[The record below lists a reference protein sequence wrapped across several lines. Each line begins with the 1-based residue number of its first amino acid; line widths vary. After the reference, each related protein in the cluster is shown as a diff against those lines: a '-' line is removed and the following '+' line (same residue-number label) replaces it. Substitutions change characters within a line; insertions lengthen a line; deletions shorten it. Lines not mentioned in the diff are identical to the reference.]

1 MDPVTLDGA
10 SLREIFLQEQV
21 ATSTRVVALVAAIA
35 LFAAVLE
42 AVRRR
47 KLLEEFTPIWMSCA
61 LAILVLAFSF
71 DLLVAITDLIGAWT
85 PSSTVFFL
93 GLAFLMAISLGYAVR
108 LSTLSN
114 RVKLLAQELAIL
126 RAELSARG
134 DAHPPG

>member
-10 SLREIFLQEQV
+10 TLREVFLQEQV
-21 ATSTRVVALVAAIA
+21 ATSTRVVALVAATA
-35 LFAAVLE
+35 LFTAVLE

-47 KLLEEFTPIWMSCA
+47 KLLEELTPVWMSCA
-61 LAILVLAFSF
+61 LAILVLSFSF

-108 LSTLSN
+108 ISTLSN
-114 RVKLLAQELAIL
+114 RVKVLAQELAIL
-126 RAELSARG
+126 RAELSDRG
-134 DAHPPG
+134 ETDA

>member
-10 SLREIFLQEQV
+10 SLREVFLQEQV
-21 ATSTRVVALVAAIA
+21 ATSTRVVALVAATA

-47 KLLEEFTPIWMSCA
+47 KLLEELTPIWMSCA
-61 LAILVLAFSF
+61 LAILVLAVSF

-108 LSTLSN
+108 ISTLSN
-114 RVKLLAQELAIL
+114 RVKVLAQELAIL
-126 RAELSARG
+126 RAELADRG
-134 DAHPPG
+134 GPEPH